1 MKKNKKRKKK
11 KISKKKNKYHK
22 KKVFRKIKSY
32 TKTKKRIKKIKRKIR
47 IKKIKN
53 YNSVSTKKSSRL
65 LINIIRLQN
74 KFKDNFTFNFKFDL
88 FLLDKIIESFFQKI
102 ENKIYE
108 YKRLKADENKRLKI
122 EKLEIERT
130 QKELIEIET
139 YDLLN
144 AITGKSSYDV
154 KYESII
160 KKLSKLST
168 INNGK
173 K

>member
-1 MKKNKKRKKK
+1 MILQKLRWKSRKGIRELDILLQSFLDNEFTKLNNSDK
-11 KISKKKNKYHK
+11 KI
-22 KKVFRKIKSY
+22 F
-32 TKTKKRIKKIKRKIR
+32 
-47 IKKIKN
+47 
-53 YNSVSTKKSSRL
+53 
-65 LINIIRLQN
+65 
-74 KFKDNFTFNFKFDL
+74 
-88 FLLDKIIESFFQKI
+88 E
-102 ENKIYE
+102 
-108 YKRLKADENKRLKI
+108 
-122 EKLEIERT
+122 
-130 QKELIEIET
+130 ELIEIET